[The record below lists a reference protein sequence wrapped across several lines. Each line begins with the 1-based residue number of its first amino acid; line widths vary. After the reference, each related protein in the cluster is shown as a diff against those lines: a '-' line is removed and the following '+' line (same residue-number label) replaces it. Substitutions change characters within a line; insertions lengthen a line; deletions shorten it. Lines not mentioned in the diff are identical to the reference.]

1 MKVSKKQKRHVCQDN
16 DLYGQSCHSLFFLQF
31 AGSCCGSESHRR
43 PERGLPLSS
52 IPDTVVKMK
61 EPWKALS
68 RRRK

>member
-1 MKVSKKQKRHVCQDN
+1 MKVSKKQKRLFVRTMICTV
-16 DLYGQSCHSLFFLQF
+16 SLVTACFFAVRWKLLRLR
-31 AGSCCGSESHRR
+31 EHRR

-68 RRRK
+68 RRKK